1 MPLPFHNLNRSN
13 PCSDAT
19 KNSPYSSLL
28 VPMPPGALPLLLL
41 LPLALLRFATA
52 TATADANGTRGN
64 TSCAPATCGNLS
76 ITYPFSLSGVQ
87 PLYCGFPAFELT
99 CAADAGRAY
108 LTRTFRDRLY
118 RVLSIYYESNSFV
131 MAVDVDS
138 SYVGDERCHIP
149 DFNVSSGLS
158 LLPVNV
164 SAAANT
170 NLTFVYNCTLPRNAS
185 VLLQPACARPT
196 MGAYVP
202 DGEGK
207 APPEVPRNC
216 SSVSVPVQRSSF
228 RNASEE
234 PAHEYRRLID
244 EGFVVEWPSTT
255 AECGACKGRG
265 GECRFVELAFQCIC
279 SDGRPCRNSRGKLQ
293 AASVRNDSCRSCDF
307 TLGAQTISML
317 T

>member
-1 MPLPFHNLNRSN
+1 M
-13 PCSDAT
+13 CSQLLLHPSMSFKLLSVVLA
-19 KNSPYSSLL
+19 SLL
-28 VPMPPGALPLLLL
+28 LSA
-41 LPLALLRFATA
+41 AAAAAAT
-52 TATADANGTRGN
+52 TTSGSGN

-108 LTRTFRDRLY
+108 LARTFRDRLY

-138 SYVGDERCHIP
+138 SFVGDERCHIP

-185 VLLQPACARPT
+185 VLLQPPCARLT
-196 MGAYVP
+196 IGAYVL
-202 DGEGK
+202 DGEGS
-207 APPEVPRNC
+207 ALPPEVPRNC

-255 AECGACKGRG
+255 AECGACKGRR

-279 SDGRPCRNSRGKLQ
+279 SDGRPCRNSRGKLPQ
-293 AASVRNDSCRSCDF
+293 AASVNLELVYF
-307 TLGAQTISML
+307 
-317 T
+317 

>member
-1 MPLPFHNLNRSN
+1 
-13 PCSDAT
+13 
-19 KNSPYSSLL
+19 
-28 VPMPPGALPLLLL
+28 MPPGALPLVLLL
-41 LPLALLRFATA
+41 LPLASLLRFATA
-52 TATADANGTRGN
+52 AATANGTA
-64 TSCAPATCGNLS
+64 SCAPATCGNLS

-108 LTRTFRDRLY
+108 LARTFRDRLY

-185 VLLQPACARPT
+185 VLLRPQCTRPT
-196 MGAYVP
+196 IGAYVP

-216 SSVSVPVQRSSF
+216 SSVSVPVRRSSF

-255 AECGACKGRG
+255 AECGACKGRR

-279 SDGRPCRNSRGKLQ
+279 SDGRPCRNSRGKLPQ
-293 AASVRNDSCRSCDF
+293 AASVNLNWS
-307 TLGAQTISML
+307 ISEF
-317 T
+317 

>member
-1 MPLPFHNLNRSN
+1 M
-13 PCSDAT
+13 CSQLLLHPSMSFKLLSVVLA
-19 KNSPYSSLL
+19 SLL
-28 VPMPPGALPLLLL
+28 LSA
-41 LPLALLRFATA
+41 AAAAAAT
-52 TATADANGTRGN
+52 TTSGSGN

-87 PLYCGFPAFELT
+87 PLYCGNPAFELT

-108 LTRTFRDRLY
+108 LARTFRDRLY

-138 SYVGDERCHIP
+138 SFVGDERCHIP

-185 VLLQPACARPT
+185 VLLQPACARLT
-196 MGAYVP
+196 IGAYVP

-255 AECGACKGRG
+255 AECGACKGRR

-279 SDGRPCRNSRGKLQ
+279 SDGRPCRNSRGKLPQ
-293 AASVRNDSCRSCDF
+293 AASVNLNWS
-307 TLGAQTISML
+307 ISEF
-317 T
+317 